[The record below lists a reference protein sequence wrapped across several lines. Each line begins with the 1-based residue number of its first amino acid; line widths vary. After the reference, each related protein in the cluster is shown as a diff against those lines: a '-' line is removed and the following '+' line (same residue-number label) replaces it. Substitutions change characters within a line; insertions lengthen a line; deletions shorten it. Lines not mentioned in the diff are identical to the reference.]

1 MPKTDMSC
9 VRVKQYGASSIGA
22 SEKHNERKNDTYSN
36 INVDPERIKYNVHF
50 KDPGDRTYMKI
61 LTEMEQNGMVSR
73 RGLRPNATLFDELVL
88 DVNTMYFDR
97 HGGYEYAKQF
107 YEEAYRFLEKKFG
120 SDYILSAVMHADEI
134 NKAATDELGVPTY
147 HYHMHAIV
155 VPVVEKEIRWS
166 KRCKDPE
173 LRGTVKEVI
182 HQISHSKKWASTEP
196 VFDDLG
202 KSVLRA
208 NGKPKYRPSYSILQD
223 EFIDHMHEAGY
234 RDFDRGALGSTAEH
248 LTSLQFQIQ
257 KDRERLSEISEET
270 SLSEQEYSLI
280 NEEISLRKQEF
291 SDLERS
297 LEKEKA
303 IYQPL
308 AEVNKTREEVE
319 SMGKKTL
326 TGRVSLSTE
335 EYNNLKELAVF
346 GVEGQDRIKQLSS
359 RVSDADNSASYYR
372 AKYYEMSFA
381 LNRLQ
386 EKFDQLQS
394 QFNQLVEKCKP
405 FIEALERFPN
415 IAKWLTYKVE
425 SLLSE
430 KSCYEKDKTA
440 PIFLQKEDRKKHRHE
455 LER

>member
-1 MPKTDMSC
+1 MPKNDLSC

-22 SEKHNERKNDTYSN
+22 SERHNERKNDTYSN
-36 INVDPERIKYNVHF
+36 INVDPERIPYNVHF
-50 KDPGDRTYMKI
+50 KDPGDRTYMEI
-61 LTEMEQNGMVSR
+61 LTEMEEKGMVSR
-73 RGLRPNATLFDELVL
+73 RGLRPDATFFDELVL

-120 SDYILSAVMHADEI
+120 ADYILSAVMHADEI

-147 HYHMHAIV
+147 HYHMHAVV
-155 VPVVEKEIRWS
+155 VPVVDKEIRWS

-196 VFDDLG
+196 IIDDCG
-202 KSVLRA
+202 RPVLRA

-223 EFIDHMHEAGY
+223 EFIDHMREAGY
-234 RDFDRGALGSTAEH
+234 RDFYRGALRSTAEH
-248 LTSLQFQIQ
+248 LTSLQYQIK

-270 SLSEQEYSLI
+270 SLSEQEYFLI
-280 NEEISLRKQEF
+280 NEEISLKKQEF

-297 LEKEKA
+297 LEKEKN

-308 AEVNKTREEVE
+308 VEVNRTREEVE

-346 GVEGQDRIKQLSS
+346 GVEGQDRIRQLSS

-372 AKYYEMSFA
+372 EKYYETSSAF
-381 LNRLQ
+381 NRLQ
-386 EKFDQLQS
+386 EEFDQLQS
-394 QFNQLVEKCKP
+394 RFDQLIEKCKP
-405 FIEALERFPN
+405 FIEALEHFPN
-415 IAKWLTYKVE
+415 IAKWLSYKVE
-425 SLLSE
+425 SLISE
-430 KSCYEKDKTA
+430 KSCSEKDKTV
-440 PIFLQKEDRKKHRHE
+440 PTFSQTEGHKKQNHF

>member
-22 SEKHNERKNDTYSN
+22 SERHNERKNDTYSN
-36 INVDPERIKYNVHF
+36 INVDSERIKYNVHF
-50 KDPGDRTYMKI
+50 KDPGDRTYMEI
-61 LTEMEQNGMVSR
+61 LSEMEQKGMVSR
-73 RGLRPNATLFDELVL
+73 RGLRPDATLFDELVL

-166 KRCKDPE
+166 KRCKDSE

-202 KSVLRA
+202 RPVLRA

-223 EFIDHMHEAGY
+223 EFIDHMRDAGY

-335 EYNNLKELAVF
+335 EYNNLKGLAVF

-372 AKYYEMSFA
+372 EKYYETSSA

-394 QFNQLVEKCKP
+394 RFNQLVEKCKP
-405 FIEALERFPN
+405 FIEALEHFPN
-415 IAKWLTYKVE
+415 IANWLVNKVAELSSERGRNTYEIQKHPIRQ
-425 SLLSE
+425 E
-430 KSCYEKDKTA
+430 K
-440 PIFLQKEDRKKHRHE
+440 QHRKHDLE
-455 LER
+455 L

>member
-1 MPKTDMSC
+1 MPKNDLSC

-22 SEKHNERKNDTYSN
+22 SERHNERKNDTYSN
-36 INVDPERIKYNVHF
+36 INVDPERIPYNVHF
-50 KDPGDRTYMKI
+50 KDPGDRTYMGI
-61 LTEMEQNGMVSR
+61 LTEMEEKNMISR
-73 RGLRPNATLFDELVL
+73 RGLRPDATLFDELVI

-107 YEEAYRFLEKKFG
+107 YEEAYHFLEKKFG

-173 LRGTVKEVI
+173 LRGTVKEMI

-196 VFDDLG
+196 VFDALG

-223 EFIDHMHEAGY
+223 EFIDHMREAGY

-257 KDRERLSEISEET
+257 KDRERLSKISEET

-280 NEEISLRKQEF
+280 NEEISLKKQEF

-297 LEKEKA
+297 LEKEKN

-308 AEVNKTREEVE
+308 VEVNRTREEVE

-346 GVEGQDRIKQLSS
+346 GVEGQDRIRQLSS

-372 AKYYEMSFA
+372 EKYYETSSAF
-381 LNRLQ
+381 NRLQ
-386 EKFDQLQS
+386 EEFDQLQS
-394 QFNQLVEKCKP
+394 RFDQLIEKCKP
-405 FIEALERFPN
+405 FIEALEHFPN
-415 IAKWLTYKVE
+415 IAKWLSYKVE
-425 SLLSE
+425 SLISE
-430 KSCYEKDKTA
+430 KSCSEKDKTV
-440 PIFLQKEDRKKHRHE
+440 PTFSQTEGHKKQNHF

>member
-1 MPKTDMSC
+1 MPKIDMSC

-36 INVDPERIKYNVHF
+36 INVDPERIRYNVHF
-50 KDPGDRTYMKI
+50 KDPGDRTYMEI
-61 LTEMEQNGMVSR
+61 LSEMEQNGMVSR
-73 RGLRPNATLFDELVL
+73 RGLRPDATLFDELVL

-173 LRGTVKEVI
+173 LRGAVKEVV

-196 VFDDLG
+196 IIDDRG
-202 KSVLRA
+202 RPVLRA

-223 EFIDHMHEAGY
+223 EFIDHMREAGY
-234 RDFDRGALGSTAEH
+234 RDFYRGALRSTAEH
-248 LTSLQFQIQ
+248 LTSLQYQIK

-270 SLSEQEYSLI
+270 SLSEQEYFLI
-280 NEEISLRKQEF
+280 NEEISLKKQEF

-297 LEKEKA
+297 LEKEKT

-308 AEVNKTREEVE
+308 VEVNKTREEVE

-326 TGRVSLSTE
+326 GRVSLSTE

-346 GVEGQDRIKQLSS
+346 GVEGQDRIRQLSS

-372 AKYYEMSFA
+372 EKYYETSSAF
-381 LNRLQ
+381 NRLQ
-386 EKFDQLQS
+386 EEFDQLQS
-394 QFNQLVEKCKP
+394 RFDQLIEKCKP
-405 FIEALERFPN
+405 FIEALEHFPN
-415 IAKWLTYKVE
+415 ISKWLSYKVE
-425 SLLSE
+425 SLISE
-430 KSCYEKDKTA
+430 KSCSEKDKTV
-440 PIFLQKEDRKKHRHE
+440 PTFSQTEGHKKQNHF